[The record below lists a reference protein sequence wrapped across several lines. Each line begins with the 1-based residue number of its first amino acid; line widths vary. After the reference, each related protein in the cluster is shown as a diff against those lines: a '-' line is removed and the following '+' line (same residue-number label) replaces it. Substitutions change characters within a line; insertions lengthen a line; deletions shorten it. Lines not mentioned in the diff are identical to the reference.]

1 MQVAT
6 PASPLV
12 HKHVDMCMQRAS
24 PVSVDHDF
32 GVCATGPMR
41 VVLPIVTFSIH
52 FMYQELVNNKLWTAR
67 FDRGGGN
74 CANGPAVRSLVTRH
88 LSSPAVDGWNASAGA
103 VALASAWA
111 LHNSDLPSAVHTA
124 YDLSFDTRIRLAV
137 CLSVSWKFERQ
148 LCSHFPRRFHDSEPN
163 LVSPHTCE
171 LAYLGLSFMTD
182 AEREAFGVWDND
194 NSARVRQLYRQM
206 VQLEVELLRDMP
218 VFSILTSHA
227 QVQAEE
233 RAQTLFKDQ
242 KLTDEEAMVVRSIVP
257 FFNAVWQNGY
267 SPQPTGGALV
277 CAATQCV
284 HVVRG
289 VREFRSAESTGLL
302 RALFSKS
309 ELDRARELLRSAL
322 HLKEVPTSIVGLG
335 CYSDP
340 NWVNHEYMCAAT
352 LKHALELAI
361 DI

>member
-1 MQVAT
+1 MQVGT
-6 PASPLV
+6 PTPPAVV
-12 HKHVDMCMQRAS
+12 HKYVDMCMQRAS

-32 GVCATGPMR
+32 GVCPTGPMR
-41 VVLPIVTFSIH
+41 VVLPIVAFSMN
-52 FMYQELVNNKLWTAR
+52 FLYQELINHKLWTAR
-67 FDRGGGN
+67 FDRGGDGTN
-74 CANGPAVRSLVTRH
+74 RPAVRSLVTRH
-88 LSSPAVDGWNASAGA
+88 LSSPAVDGWNAIAGA

-111 LHNSDLPSAVHTA
+111 LRNNDLPPAIHTA

-137 CLSVSWKFERQ
+137 CLSVAWKFERQ
-148 LCSHFPRRFHDSEPN
+148 LCSHFPRRFHDPEPN

-194 NSARVRQLYRQM
+194 NSERVRQLYRQM
-206 VQLEVELLRDMP
+206 VRLEAELLRDMP
-218 VFSILTSHA
+218 VFSILTSHP

-233 RAQTLFKDQ
+233 RVQKLFEEQ
-242 KLTDEEAMVVRSIVP
+242 ELTDEEAMVVRSIVP

-284 HVVRG
+284 HVIRS
-289 VREFRSAESTGLL
+289 VREFRSVESADML
-302 RALFSKS
+302 RALFTKS
-309 ELDRARELLRSAL
+309 ELGRARELLRSAL
-322 HLKEVPTSIVGLG
+322 HLKEVPANIVALG

-340 NWVNHEYMCAAT
+340 SWVNHEYMCAAT
-352 LKHALELAI
+352 LKHALELAV